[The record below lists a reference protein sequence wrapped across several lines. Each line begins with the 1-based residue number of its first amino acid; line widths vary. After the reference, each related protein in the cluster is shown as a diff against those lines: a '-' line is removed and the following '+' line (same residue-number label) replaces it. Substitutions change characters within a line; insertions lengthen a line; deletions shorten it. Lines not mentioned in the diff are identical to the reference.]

1 MKRVLTRGSPCN
13 DETRASLAA
22 IHDQPMAEVV
32 WRNSDTHAI
41 SRQHTNVMPTHSTT
55 KLSTDNG
62 TTLVN
67 LDVVLSTTESVLNDA
82 FHFEKITFTH
92 CASAFSKGERPSG
105 GTPRAGVQYDTAIAT
120 RPLRR
125 ESSTAREPTT
135 LSENAPMSFS
145 AYVFD
150 YNGVL
155 VDDEHVHW
163 AAFAE
168 VLRPMGITLSEADYW
183 EKYLGFDDLGAFR
196 AVFADTGRASSESE
210 IRACVEQKKP
220 AYLALAHDRLKGFE
234 GASALLRELGRS
246 NVPIGIVSGALRDEI
261 ELGLGV
267 LNARDVIRFIVS
279 AEDTRA
285 SKPDPEGYNIA
296 KERLRELGGEE
307 VVSKTLVIEDSMA
320 GIESA
325 RAAGLFCL
333 AVAHSYDE
341 KQLRAAGAVEV
352 VPKIADINAEF
363 LRQLARRVG
372 N

>member
-1 MKRVLTRGSPCN
+1 MKRVLPRDSPCN
-13 DETRASLAA
+13 DETRVSLAA

-32 WRNSDTHAI
+32 RRNSDTHAI
-41 SRQHTNVMPTHSTT
+41 SRQHANVMPTHSTT
-55 KLSTDNG
+55 KLSADNG
-62 TTLVN
+62 ATLVN

-105 GTPRAGVQYDTAIAT
+105 GTPRAGVQYDTAIAM

-125 ESSTAREPTT
+125 KSQAARRPTI
-135 LSENAPMSFS
+135 LPENAPMSFS

-155 VDDEHVHW
+155 VDDEQVHW

-168 VLRPMGITLSEADYW
+168 VLRPMGITMSKADYW
-183 EKYLGFDDLGAFR
+183 EKYLGFDDIGAFR
-196 AVFADTGRASSESE
+196 AVFADTGRSASEAE
-210 IRACVEQKKP
+210 IRSCVELKKP
-220 AYLALAHDRLKGFE
+220 AYLALAKDRLKGFE
-234 GASALLRELGRS
+234 GAGALLRELAQS
-246 NVPIGIVSGALRDEI
+246 NAPIGIVSGALRDEI

-267 LNARDVIRFIVS
+267 LEARNAVRFIVS

-296 KERLRELGGEE
+296 KERLRALGGDE
-307 VVSKTLVIEDSMA
+307 VIQRTLVIEDSMA

-325 RAAGLFCL
+325 RAAGLSCL

-341 KQLRAAGAVEV
+341 KQLFAAGAVEV
-352 VPKIADINAEF
+352 VRKIADINADF
-363 LRQLARRVG
+363 LRQLSRKIG